1 MDPRIRDYVFIP
13 LVFLM
18 FGMQLLRIMAMRW
31 MNEPKNKLNEKAKV
45 SYSSLFGTIF
55 EKDADKEMRR
65 PDEPLDVCK
74 SIEEG
79 TD

>member
-1 MDPRIRDYVFIP
+1 
-13 LVFLM
+13 
-18 FGMQLLRIMAMRW
+18 MAMRW

-65 PDEPLDVCK
+65 PEEVIDLCK

>member
-1 MDPRIRDYVFIP
+1 
-13 LVFLM
+13 
-18 FGMQLLRIMAMRW
+18 MAMRW

-65 PDEPLDVCK
+65 PEEAIDLCK

>member
-1 MDPRIRDYVFIP
+1 
-13 LVFLM
+13 
-18 FGMQLLRIMAMRW
+18 MAMRW

-45 SYSSLFGTIF
+45 SYPSLFGTIF

-65 PDEPLDVCK
+65 PEEAIDLCK

-79 TD
+79 TDQDMRETAALNRSKNIRR